1 MILSFSSI
9 TTIIALAF
17 SFCSLVISIT
27 TFFNNK
33 ETLNITWDENIK
45 KIDSTN
51 ILANDIPNFINSN
64 NIYYTCL
71 YIVNSSP
78 HDIGFFDLRSF
89 NPKTNSNHY
98 LLTRNSLD
106 WKIKDAYLMIKDDQS
121 QGFNVEIPEKNYGIF
136 KAKSFTRIYLLVIR
150 NEIESDTINI
160 SFKIPKRSILIKDK
174 FAVTNRKK
182 YRFYG
187 ISYN

>member
-1 MILSFSSI
+1 
-9 TTIIALAF
+9 
-17 SFCSLVISIT
+17 
-27 TFFNNK
+27 
-33 ETLNITWDENIK
+33 
-45 KIDSTN
+45 
-51 ILANDIPNFINSN
+51 
-64 NIYYTCL
+64 
-71 YIVNSSP
+71 
-78 HDIGFFDLRSF
+78 
-89 NPKTNSNHY
+89 
-98 LLTRNSLD
+98 
-106 WKIKDAYLMIKDDQS
+106 MIKDDQS